1 MIAELARGVVPIP
14 QSVQAA
20 QSLIDRHVDTNPG
33 GRCRGC
39 GEMAPCPS
47 RHIAHT
53 AFRALGALPHR
64 RPRRR

>member
-1 MIAELARGVVPIP
+1 MIAELVRGVVEIP
-14 QSVQAA
+14 RSVQDA
-20 QSLIDRHVDTNPG
+20 QSLIDRHVETSLS

-64 RPRRR
+64 RPSPR